1 MNKGLI
7 GKIFE
12 FTDIFTLAVAYDVS
26 RVFRKCAKEELRV
39 CKSEEWLLLLRKNKL
54 STSFTYEFKEQIF
67 AVGLEALQYQVYS
80 ETFLLYF
87 AYYAYE
93 NPDTHFI
100 SAMWKIINSRYNVK
114 KFSTYS
120 KNYINSLGVSI

>member
-1 MNKGLI
+1 MEVGLV

-12 FTDIFTLAVAYDVS
+12 YADIFTLAVAYDVS
-26 RVFRKCAKEELRV
+26 RVFRKCAKIELRI

-54 STSFTYEFKEQIF
+54 STSFTYKFKEQIF
-67 AVGLEALQYQVYS
+67 DVGLEALQYQVYS

-93 NPDTHFI
+93 HTNADFI
-100 SAMWKIINSRYNVK
+100 SAMWKIICSRYNVK

-120 KNYINSLGVSI
+120 KNYISSLGFQL

>member
-1 MNKGLI
+1 MNKGLV

-26 RVFRKCAKEELRV
+26 RVFRKCAKEELR
-39 CKSEEWLLLLRKNKL
+39 KSFLQLLRKNKL

-100 SAMWKIINSRYNVK
+100 SAMWKIIYSRYNVK

-120 KNYINSLGVSI
+120 KNYISSFGFQL